1 MWKHLP
7 SRSFLKTS
15 LFMVHFSKRYLKTPW
30 WTFLMK
36 NQPQTDAFV
45 AFVKS
50 LPSVPSTS
58 FLLTTAWLK
67 SLQQCFWFTLLLCSR
82 VSYNGILQ
90 WFIAIQNCYSRGSL
104 NLTEHSFLLEQPVRV
119 FKKILFR
126 NNQKKIPR
134 KTKIVAPNLSNIS
147 EENVCDGIRLI
158 FSDAE
163 GFVCF
168 LCFQ

>member
-1 MWKHLP
+1 MVIWIP
-7 SRSFLKTS
+7 SFMLTAVPKYRQLGPIMASQHKEWNQKIKSFQVQRWAKCCMKAPISQVLLKTF
-15 LFMVHFSKRYLKTPW
+15 LFKVYFSKRYLKTPW

-82 VSYNGILQ
+82 VSYNGIL
-90 WFIAIQNCYSRGSL
+90 
-104 NLTEHSFLLEQPVRV
+104 
-119 FKKILFR
+119 
-126 NNQKKIPR
+126 
-134 KTKIVAPNLSNIS
+134 
-147 EENVCDGIRLI
+147 
-158 FSDAE
+158 
-163 GFVCF
+163 
-168 LCFQ
+168 